1 VESLIELWEV
11 EGVIVPHTTLE
22 YPSRVNSIED
32 VRHRMP
38 IVDLPCSGHGGM
50 NQRLE
55 RAIDGA
61 WVGSSGIDHV
71 AVVLRC
77 CGRGDNGGEDGR
89 YSRVLPLEDGV
100 ALSDV

>member
-22 YPSRVNSIED
+22 YPSRVNSIKD

-50 NQRLE
+50 NEWLE
-55 RAIDGA
+55 RAINGA
-61 WVGSSGIDHV
+61 WIGSSGIDHV
-71 AVVLRC
+71 AVVSRC
-77 CGRGDNGGEDGR
+77 CGRGGNGGKNRG
-89 YSRVLPLEDGV
+89 YSRVLPLEDGA
-100 ALSDV
+100 ALSVV